1 MPEIETKRLTMAEAA
16 NHALRRALT
25 ERPETLVYGE
35 DVAVPGGVFG
45 VTKGLSRDFGD
56 RVFDTPISESAILGS
71 AVGASLV
78 GARPIVE
85 IMWAD
90 FMLVALDQVVNQA
103 ANVRYL
109 SRGARTAALTIRTQ
123 QGMSPGACAQHSQ
136 NLEALLLHIPGL
148 RVAVPATA
156 QAAYDLLLAAI
167 WSEDPTI
174 VIENRT
180 LYFMEKEEVALGAP
194 IQVPRGAV
202 VDLPGADITL
212 VTWGA
217 MLHAARQAAEILGGR
232 GISVEVV
239 DARWLAPFDYQTVGE
254 SVRRTRRLAVLHEA
268 TRTGG
273 FAAEIITSV
282 LEQGYP
288 VSHVPLRITSPD
300 VRIPAAP
307 SLLSAVRPSVDR
319 VVRELTH
326 YVEGLR

>member
-1 MPEIETKRLTMAEAA
+1 MAEAA

-25 ERPETLVYGE
+25 ERQDTLVYGE
-35 DVAVPGGVFG
+35 DVAAPGGVFG
-45 VTKGLSRDFGD
+45 VSKGLVRDFGD

-90 FMLVALDQVVNQA
+90 FMLVALDQIVNQA

-109 SRGARTAALTIRTQ
+109 SRGTRTAALTVRTQ

-136 NLEALLLHIPGL
+136 SLEALLLHIPGL
-148 RVAVPATA
+148 RVAIPATA
-156 QAAYDLLLAAI
+156 QAAYDLLLAAV
-167 WSEDPTI
+167 WCEDPTI

-180 LYFMEKEEVALGAP
+180 LYFMEKEEVVLGTP
-194 IQVPRGAV
+194 IQLAGGAV
-202 VDLPGADITL
+202 VDVPGTDITL

-217 MLHAARQAAEILGGR
+217 MLHVARQASELLDAR
-232 GISVEVV
+232 GFHVEVV
-239 DARWLAPFDYQTVGE
+239 DARWLAPFDYKTVSE

-282 LEQGYP
+282 LEQGLP
-288 VSHVPLRITSPD
+288 LTHVPLRITAPD
-300 VRIPAAP
+300 TRIPAAP
-307 SLLSAVRPSVDR
+307 SLLTSVRPTAHSVVDR
-319 VVRELTH
+319 LTQ
-326 YVEGLR
+326 YLEGLR

>member
-1 MPEIETKRLTMAEAA
+1 MPDIETKRLTMAEAA
-16 NHALRRALT
+16 NQALRRALT

-45 VTKGLSRDFGD
+45 VTKGLARDFGD

-71 AVGASLV
+71 AVGASMV

-109 SRGARTAALTIRTQ
+109 SRGTRSAALTIRTQ

-156 QAAYDLLLAAI
+156 QAAYDLLLAAV
-167 WSEDPTI
+167 WCEDPTV

-180 LYFMEKEEVALGAP
+180 LYFMEKEEVAVGTP
-194 IQVPRGAV
+194 VQVARGAV
-202 VDLPGADITL
+202 VDRPGSDITL

-217 MLHAARQAAEILGGR
+217 MLHVARQAAEVLGGR
-232 GISVEVV
+232 GIGVEVV
-239 DARWLAPFDYQTVGE
+239 DARWLAPFDYETVGE

-273 FAAEIITSV
+273 FAAEIVTAV

-307 SLLSAVRPSVDR
+307 SLLSAVRPSVDQ

-326 YVEGLR
+326 YVEGLT

>member
-1 MPEIETKRLTMAEAA
+1 MPDIETKRLSMAEAA

-45 VTKGLSRDFGD
+45 VTKGLARDFGD

-71 AVGASLV
+71 AVGASMV

-90 FMLVALDQVVNQA
+90 FLLVALDQVVNQA

-109 SRGARTAALTIRTQ
+109 SRGTRTAALTIRTQ

-180 LYFMEKEEVALGAP
+180 LYFMEKEEVTLGAP
-194 IQVPRGAV
+194 IQVPSGAV
-202 VDLPGADITL
+202 VDLPGSDITL

-217 MLHAARQAAEILGGR
+217 MLHLARQAAGILGGR